1 MVSCFISA
9 TSLNPPENPVTA
21 AILTGRKQRG
31 EVACPQRPSRQR
43 AEPGFEWRILPPHA
57 GGMESHML
65 GILLKSRKHPEAGRT
80 LRKEGADW
88 GGSGGDRPMSRD
100 LRYEGG
106 MAKREVARQ
115 GGQPKPRPRVRKEHP
130 APPHPPPSWCRPLTP
145 SCSCPHGPLFALPSP
160 FFFPLHPAVSGQEL
174 KTDPTCTFPTMC
186 LSGHPARPHR
196 EGET

>member
-43 AEPGFEWRILPPHA
+43 AEPGFEWRILPPHR

-65 GILLKSRKHPEAGRT
+65 GTLLKSRKHPEAGRT
-80 LRKEGADW
+80 LRKEGADC
-88 GGSGGDRPMSRD
+88 GGSGGDGPMSRD

-106 MAKREVARQ
+106 TGKGEVARQ

-130 APPHPPPSWCRPLTP
+130 APRPPQLVQATHTLLPLSTRSP
-145 SCSCPHGPLFALPSP
+145 VCIALSLLLPSASSSVRAGFENRPYLHIPDHVP
-160 FFFPLHPAVSGQEL
+160 F
-174 KTDPTCTFPTMC
+174 
-186 LSGHPARPHR
+186 RPPCSAS
-196 EGET
+196 